1 MAPRSFVWLDVFT
14 DQPFRGNA
22 LAVLP
27 EADGLTEAQMRSI
40 ARELNLSETTFVSA
54 PETAG
59 TTHRVRI
66 FTATRELPFAGHP
79 TVGTAIALAEASGA
93 DDVHLVLGL
102 TAGPTPVHVMRD
114 PQGLRHASFVS
125 PKVPRLAPAP
135 ESLVDVAGLVGLV
148 DADLDPTIPAHLT
161 DSGGTVFL
169 VIAVR
174 SLDALARCRSV
185 GAAPDVVGIYVVCAV
200 DGAWRCRMFAPE
212 AGVVEDPATG
222 SAGCSFAGTLHRYV
236 PGYDADGTYE
246 VDIRQGVEM
255 GRASRLALSFDVSG
269 GQIIE
274 VRMRG
279 AAVPVLRGQLEVAG
293 L

>member
-22 LAVLP
+22 LAVFP
-27 EADGLTEAQMRSI
+27 DADGLSDAQMRSI
-40 ARELNLSETTFVSA
+40 ARELNLSETTFVTP
-54 PETAG
+54 PEIEG

-79 TVGTAIALAEASGA
+79 TVGTAIALAEASGE
-93 DDVHLVLGL
+93 DEVHLVLGL
-102 TAGPTPVHVMRD
+102 TAGPTPVHVTRD
-114 PQGLRHASFVS
+114 AHGVRQAAFVS
-125 PKVPRLAPAP
+125 PQVPRLGPAPA
-135 ESLVDVAGLVGLV
+135 SLGDVAQLVGLA
-148 DADLDPTIPAHLT
+148 DHDLDPTIPVHLT

-169 VIAVR
+169 VVAVR
-174 SLDALARCRSV
+174 SLDALARCRPV
-185 GAAPDVVGIYVVCAV
+185 GVGPDVVGIYVVCPV

-222 SAGCSFAGTLHRYV
+222 SAGCSFAGTLHRFV
-236 PGYDADGTYE
+236 PGYGADGTHVVE
-246 VDIRQGVEM
+246 IRQGVEM
-255 GRASRLALSFDVSG
+255 GRASQLWLSFDVSA
-269 GQIIE
+269 GQISE

-279 AAVPVLRGQLEVAG
+279 AAVPVLRGQVDVAG